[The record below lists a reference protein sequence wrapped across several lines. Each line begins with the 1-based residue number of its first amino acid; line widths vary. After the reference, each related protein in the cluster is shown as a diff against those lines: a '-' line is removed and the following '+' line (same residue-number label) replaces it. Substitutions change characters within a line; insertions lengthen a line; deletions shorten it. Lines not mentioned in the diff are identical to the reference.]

1 MKNVQHY
8 RAMGSLCRQHAA
20 YNPDQSWQLLAKA
33 EHWEHLAEVEMSSH
47 FEECNTSGPGDLTNS
62 NATPGANDTR

>member
-20 YNPDQSWQLLAKA
+20 YNPDQGWQLLAKA
-33 EHWEHLAEVEMSSH
+33 AQWEHLAEVEMSSH
-47 FEECNTSGPGDLTNS
+47 FEECNASSSRDLAQS
-62 NATPGANDTR
+62 SITPRRE

>member
-20 YNPDQSWQLLAKA
+20 YNPDQSWELLAKA

-47 FEECNTSGPGDLTNS
+47 FEECNTNGSGDLTNS
-62 NATPGANDTR
+62 QRNSRRE